1 MNPEE
6 YLPIYPNLKRIIN
19 IVKFKYTIL
28 EIQLFTSVRVAVYL
42 YNEHDS
48 LIEATQFIIKDEDKL
63 AYYYGKAISLHEQA
77 LFFRKLYFE
86 EKERSEK

>member
-48 LIEATQFIIKDEDKL
+48 LIEATQFIIKDEEYNNWANDDKYIVNL
-63 AYYYGKAISLHEQA
+63 IKQKIQSL
-77 LFFRKLYFE
+77 
-86 EKERSEK
+86 